1 MTDMNLT
8 NHDNKESLFTI
19 KDRIRARRLFTE
31 KEVIAS
37 ALTIISLLE
46 ELHKVNGKLGYINIV
61 TSNFVC
67 PSKIGASNIA
77 MIDSSIEENLS
88 KRNPPQCT
96 NERICQAPE
105 YFHGKFTEASE
116 VYAIGALMYEMLF
129 GIEPWAIN
137 MDMLDESMRTLV
149 LLKMKRKPLLTPS
162 LNGVNPSKGIMDII
176 GKATEFQS
184 ENRYQSLDELRTV
197 LTRLSSF
204 SANGNELR
212 RNIRRGNGFDDIA
225 GMDDLKEKI
234 RYGIIDIL
242 NDSERAK
249 ELGITIPNGILLY
262 GPPGCG
268 KTFFAEKC
276 AEEMQCHFMYVKCSD
291 VASPYI
297 HGGQEKIARLFEEAR
312 EKSPTLLFLDEVDS
326 LLRSRCKQQN
336 ASESG
341 EINEFLCQINNC
353 GETGVFVIAATNMPE
368 EIDEAA
374 LRAGRLERK
383 YYIGVPDL
391 QTIEKLLEIQ
401 LRHRKTGNVKVKE
414 IAKCLQGRVAADV
427 KMVVD
432 VAARLA
438 FRNHCI
444 ISTQILLEATRTT
457 PPSVSKAVLDEHLRI
472 KEGFEKKQIEGKRR
486 RIGFQ

>member
-1 MTDMNLT
+1 MNIT
-8 NHDNKESLFTI
+8 NHDNKESLCTI
-19 KDRIRARRLFTE
+19 KDRIRARKLFSE
-31 KEVIAS
+31 KETRLSTLA
-37 ALTIISLLE
+37 IISLLD
-46 ELHKVNGKLGYINIV
+46 ELHKVNRKLGYINIV
-61 TSNFVC
+61 ASNFVC
-67 PSKIGASNIA
+67 TSKIESNNIV
-77 MIDSSIEENLS
+77 MIDNSIDENLS
-88 KRNPPQCT
+88 EHYPPQCT
-96 NERICQAPE
+96 NENVCQAPE
-105 YFHGKFTEASE
+105 YFHGKFTELSE

-137 MDMLDESMRTLV
+137 VDMLDKTMRTLV
-149 LLKMKRKPLLTPS
+149 LLKMKRKPLLIPS
-162 LNGVNPSKGIMDII
+162 LNGLNPSNELMTII
-176 GKATEFQS
+176 GKATEYQP
-184 ENRYQSLDELRTV
+184 EKRYQSLEDLRTAIS
-197 LTRLSSF
+197 RQLSS
-204 SANGNELR
+204 SVKDKEQH
-212 RNIRRGNGFDDIA
+212 RNIRRGNGFADIA

-234 RYGIIDIL
+234 RYDIIDVL
-242 NDSERAK
+242 NDAERAK

-312 EKSPTLLFLDEVDS
+312 EKSPTLLFLDEVDA
-326 LLRSRCKQQN
+326 LLRTRTKQQN

-353 GETGVFVIAATNMPE
+353 GESGVFVIAATNMPE

-383 YYIGVPDL
+383 YYIGVPDV

-401 LRHRKTGNVKVKE
+401 LRKRKTDSINIKE
-414 IAKCLQGRVAADV
+414 VAKQLQGRVVADV
-427 KMVVD
+427 KLLVD

-438 FRNHCI
+438 FRNHCN
-444 ISTQILLEATRTT
+444 ISTQLLIEAVRTT
-457 PPSVSKAVLDEHLRI
+457 PPSVSKAVIEEHLRI
-472 KEGFEKKQIEGKRR
+472 KEKFEQKQIEGKRR

>member
-1 MTDMNLT
+1 MNIS
-8 NHDNKESLFTI
+8 NYDNKESICTI
-19 KDRIRARRLFTE
+19 KDRIRARKLFSE
-31 KEVIAS
+31 KETLLS
-37 ALTIISLLE
+37 ALAIISLLDG
-46 ELHKVNGKLGYINIV
+46 LHKENGKLGYINIV
-61 TSNFVC
+61 ASNFVC
-67 PSKIGASNIA
+67 TSKIESNNIV
-77 MIDSSIEENLS
+77 MIDNSIDENLS
-88 KRNPPQCT
+88 EHYPPQCT
-96 NERICQAPE
+96 NENVCQAPE
-105 YFHGKFTEASE
+105 YFHGKFTELSE

-137 MDMLDESMRTLV
+137 VDMLYTTMRTLV
-149 LLKMKRKPLLTPS
+149 LLKMKRKPLLIPS
-162 LNGVNPSKGIMDII
+162 LNGLNPSNELMTII
-176 GKATEFQS
+176 GKATEYQP
-184 ENRYQSLDELRTV
+184 EKRYQSLEDLRTAIS
-197 LTRLSSF
+197 RQLSS
-204 SANGNELR
+204 SVKDKEQH
-212 RNIRRGNGFDDIA
+212 RNIRRGNGFADIA

-234 RYGIIDIL
+234 RYDIIDVL
-242 NDSERAK
+242 NDAERAK

-312 EKSPTLLFLDEVDS
+312 EKSPTLLFLDEVDA
-326 LLRSRCKQQN
+326 LLRTRTKQQN

-353 GETGVFVIAATNMPE
+353 GESGVFVIAATNMPE

-374 LRAGRLERK
+374 LRAGRLEQK
-383 YYIGVPDL
+383 YYIGVPDV

-401 LRHRKTGNVKVKE
+401 LRKRKTDSINIKE
-414 IAKCLQGRVAADV
+414 VAKHLQGRVAADV
-427 KMVVD
+427 KLLVD

-438 FRNHCI
+438 FRNHCN
-444 ISTQILLEATRTT
+444 ISTQLLIEAVRTT
-457 PPSVSKAVLDEHLRI
+457 PPSVSKAVIEEHLRI
-472 KEGFEKKQIEGKRR
+472 KEKFEQKQIEGKRR

>member
-1 MTDMNLT
+1 MNIT
-8 NHDNKESLFTI
+8 NHDNKESLCTI
-19 KDRIRARRLFTE
+19 KDRIRARKLFSE
-31 KEVIAS
+31 KETILSTLA
-37 ALTIISLLE
+37 IISLLD
-46 ELHKVNGKLGYINIV
+46 ELHKVNRKLGYINIV
-61 TSNFVC
+61 ASNFVC
-67 PSKIGASNIA
+67 TSKIESNNIV
-77 MIDSSIEENLS
+77 MIDNSIDENLS
-88 KRNPPQCT
+88 EHYPPQCT
-96 NERICQAPE
+96 NENVCQAPE
-105 YFHGKFTEASE
+105 YFHGKFTELSE

-137 MDMLDESMRTLV
+137 VDMLDTTMRTLV
-149 LLKMKRKPLLTPS
+149 LLKMKRKPLLIPS
-162 LNGVNPSKGIMDII
+162 LNGLNPSNELMTII
-176 GKATEFQS
+176 GKATEYQP
-184 ENRYQSLDELRTV
+184 EKRYQSLEDLRTAIS
-197 LTRLSSF
+197 RQLSS
-204 SANGNELR
+204 SVKDKEQH
-212 RNIRRGNGFDDIA
+212 RNIRRGNGFADIA

-234 RYGIIDIL
+234 RYDIIDVL
-242 NDSERAK
+242 NDAERAK

-312 EKSPTLLFLDEVDS
+312 EKSPTLLFLDEVDA
-326 LLRSRCKQQN
+326 LLRTRTKQQN

-353 GETGVFVIAATNMPE
+353 GESGVFVIAATNMPE

-383 YYIGVPDL
+383 YYIGVPDV

-401 LRHRKTGNVKVKE
+401 LRKRKTDSINIKE
-414 IAKCLQGRVAADV
+414 VAKHLQGRVAADV
-427 KMVVD
+427 KLLVD

-438 FRNHCI
+438 FRNHCNS
-444 ISTQILLEATRTT
+444 STQLLIEAVRTT
-457 PPSVSKAVLDEHLRI
+457 PPSVSKAVIEEHLRI
-472 KEGFEKKQIEGKRR
+472 KEKFEQKQIEGKRR

>member
-1 MTDMNLT
+1 MNIS
-8 NHDNKESLFTI
+8 NYDNKESICTI
-19 KDRIRARRLFTE
+19 KDRIRARKLFSE
-31 KEVIAS
+31 KETLLS
-37 ALTIISLLE
+37 ALAIISLLDG
-46 ELHKVNGKLGYINIV
+46 LHKENGKLGYINIV
-61 TSNFVC
+61 ASNFVC
-67 PSKIGASNIA
+67 TSKIESNNIV
-77 MIDSSIEENLS
+77 MIDNSIDENLS
-88 KRNPPQCT
+88 EHYPPQCT
-96 NERICQAPE
+96 NENVCQAPE
-105 YFHGKFTEASE
+105 YFHGKFTELSE

-137 MDMLDESMRTLV
+137 VDMLDTTMRTLV
-149 LLKMKRKPLLTPS
+149 LLKMKRKPLLIPS
-162 LNGVNPSKGIMDII
+162 LNGLNPSNELMTII
-176 GKATEFQS
+176 GKATEYQP
-184 ENRYQSLDELRTV
+184 EKRYQSLEDLRTAIS
-197 LTRLSSF
+197 RQLSS
-204 SANGNELR
+204 SVKDKEQH
-212 RNIRRGNGFDDIA
+212 RNIRRGNGFADIA

-234 RYGIIDIL
+234 RYDIIDVL
-242 NDSERAK
+242 NDAERAK

-312 EKSPTLLFLDEVDS
+312 EKSPTLLFLDEVDA
-326 LLRSRCKQQN
+326 LLRTRTKQQN

-353 GETGVFVIAATNMPE
+353 GESGVFVIAATNMPE

-383 YYIGVPDL
+383 YYIGVPDV

-401 LRHRKTGNVKVKE
+401 LRKRKTDSINIKE
-414 IAKCLQGRVAADV
+414 VAKHLQGRVAADV
-427 KMVVD
+427 KLLVD

-438 FRNHCI
+438 FHNHCN
-444 ISTQILLEATRTT
+444 ISTQLLIEAVRTT
-457 PPSVSKAVLDEHLRI
+457 PPSVSKAVIEEHLRI
-472 KEGFEKKQIEGKRR
+472 KEKFEQKQIEGKRR

>member
-1 MTDMNLT
+1 MNIT
-8 NHDNKESLFTI
+8 NHDNKESLCTI
-19 KDRIRARRLFTE
+19 KDRIRARKLFSE
-31 KEVIAS
+31 KETILSTLA
-37 ALTIISLLE
+37 IISLLD
-46 ELHKVNGKLGYINIV
+46 ELHKVNRKLGYINIV
-61 TSNFVC
+61 ASNFVC
-67 PSKIGASNIA
+67 TSKIESNNIV
-77 MIDSSIEENLS
+77 MIDNSIDENLS
-88 KRNPPQCT
+88 EHYPPQCT
-96 NERICQAPE
+96 NENVCQAPE
-105 YFHGKFTEASE
+105 YFHGKFTELSE

-137 MDMLDESMRTLV
+137 VDMLDTTMRTLV
-149 LLKMKRKPLLTPS
+149 LLKMKRKPLLIPS
-162 LNGVNPSKGIMDII
+162 LNGLNPSNELMTII
-176 GKATEFQS
+176 GKATEYQP
-184 ENRYQSLDELRTV
+184 EKRYQSLEDLRTAISRQ
-197 LTRLSSF
+197 LYSSVKDK
-204 SANGNELR
+204 EQY
-212 RNIRRGNGFDDIA
+212 RNICRGNGFADIA

-234 RYGIIDIL
+234 RYDIIDVL

-312 EKSPTLLFLDEVDS
+312 EKSPTLLFLDEVDA
-326 LLRSRCKQQN
+326 LLRTRTKQQN

-353 GETGVFVIAATNMPE
+353 GESGVFVIAATNMPE

-383 YYIGVPDL
+383 YYIGVPDV

-401 LRHRKTGNVKVKE
+401 LRKRKTDSINIKE
-414 IAKCLQGRVAADV
+414 VAKHLQGRVAADV
-427 KMVVD
+427 KLLVD

-438 FRNHCI
+438 FRNHCN
-444 ISTQILLEATRTT
+444 ISTQLLIEAVRTT
-457 PPSVSKAVLDEHLRI
+457 PPSVSKAVIEEHLRI
-472 KEGFEKKQIEGKRR
+472 KEKFEQKQIEGKRR

>member
-1 MTDMNLT
+1 MNIT
-8 NHDNKESLFTI
+8 NHDNKESLCTI
-19 KDRIRARRLFTE
+19 KDRIRARKLFSE
-31 KEVIAS
+31 KETILSTLA
-37 ALTIISLLE
+37 IISLLD
-46 ELHKVNGKLGYINIV
+46 ELHKVNRKLGYINIV
-61 TSNFVC
+61 ASNFVC
-67 PSKIGASNIA
+67 TSKIESNNIV
-77 MIDSSIEENLS
+77 MIDNSIDENLS
-88 KRNPPQCT
+88 ERYPPQCT
-96 NERICQAPE
+96 NENVCQAPE
-105 YFHGKFTEASE
+105 YFHGKFTELSE

-137 MDMLDESMRTLV
+137 VDMLDKTMRTLV
-149 LLKMKRKPLLTPS
+149 LLKMKRKPLLIPS
-162 LNGVNPSKGIMDII
+162 LNGLNPSNELMTII
-176 GKATEFQS
+176 GKATEYQP
-184 ENRYQSLDELRTV
+184 EKRYQSLEDLRTAIS
-197 LTRLSSF
+197 RQLSS
-204 SANGNELR
+204 SVKDKEQH
-212 RNIRRGNGFDDIA
+212 RNIRRGNGFADIA

-234 RYGIIDIL
+234 RYDIIDVL
-242 NDSERAK
+242 NDAERAK

-312 EKSPTLLFLDEVDS
+312 EKSPTLLFLDEVDA
-326 LLRSRCKQQN
+326 LLRTRTKQQN

-353 GETGVFVIAATNMPE
+353 GESGVFVIAATNMPE

-383 YYIGVPDL
+383 YYIGVPDV

-401 LRHRKTGNVKVKE
+401 LRKRKTDSINIKE
-414 IAKCLQGRVAADV
+414 VAKHLQGRVAADV
-427 KMVVD
+427 KLLVD

-438 FRNHCI
+438 FRNHCN
-444 ISTQILLEATRTT
+444 ISTQLLIEAVRTT
-457 PPSVSKAVLDEHLRI
+457 PPSVSKAVIEEHLRI
-472 KEGFEKKQIEGKRR
+472 KEKFEQKQIEGKRR

>member
-1 MTDMNLT
+1 MNIT
-8 NHDNKESLFTI
+8 NHDNKESLCTI
-19 KDRIRARRLFTE
+19 KDRIRARKLFSE
-31 KEVIAS
+31 KETILSTLA
-37 ALTIISLLE
+37 IISLLDE
-46 ELHKVNGKLGYINIV
+46 FHKVNRKLGYINIV
-61 TSNFVC
+61 ASNFVC
-67 PSKIGASNIA
+67 TSKIESNNIV
-77 MIDSSIEENLS
+77 MIDNSIDENLS
-88 KRNPPQCT
+88 EHYPPQCT
-96 NERICQAPE
+96 NENVCQAPE
-105 YFHGKFTEASE
+105 YFHGKFTELSE
-116 VYAIGALMYEMLF
+116 VYAVGALMYEMLF

-137 MDMLDESMRTLV
+137 VDMLDTTMRTLV
-149 LLKMKRKPLLTPS
+149 LLKMKRKPLLIPS
-162 LNGVNPSKGIMDII
+162 LNGLNPSNELMTII
-176 GKATEFQS
+176 GKATEYQP
-184 ENRYQSLDELRTV
+184 EKRYQSLEDLRTAIS
-197 LTRLSSF
+197 RQLSS
-204 SANGNELR
+204 SVKDKEQH
-212 RNIRRGNGFDDIA
+212 RNIRRGNGFADIA

-234 RYGIIDIL
+234 RYDIIDVL

-249 ELGITIPNGILLY
+249 GLGITIPNGILLY

-312 EKSPTLLFLDEVDS
+312 EKSPTLLFLDEVDA
-326 LLRSRCKQQN
+326 LLRTRTKQQN

-383 YYIGVPDL
+383 YYIGVPDV

-401 LRHRKTGNVKVKE
+401 LRKRKTDSINIKE
-414 IAKCLQGRVAADV
+414 VAKHLQGRVAADV
-427 KMVVD
+427 KLLVD

-438 FRNHCI
+438 FRNHCN
-444 ISTQILLEATRTT
+444 ISTQLLIEAVRTT
-457 PPSVSKAVLDEHLRI
+457 PPSVSKAVIEEHLRI
-472 KEGFEKKQIEGKRR
+472 KEKFEQKQIEGKRR

>member
-1 MTDMNLT
+1 MNIT
-8 NHDNKESLFTI
+8 NHDNKESLCTI
-19 KDRIRARRLFTE
+19 KDRIRARKLFSE
-31 KEVIAS
+31 KETILSTLA
-37 ALTIISLLE
+37 IISLLD
-46 ELHKVNGKLGYINIV
+46 ELHKVNRKLGYINIV
-61 TSNFVC
+61 ASNFVC
-67 PSKIGASNIA
+67 TSKIESNNIV
-77 MIDSSIEENLS
+77 MIDNSIDENLS
-88 KRNPPQCT
+88 EHYPPQCT
-96 NERICQAPE
+96 NENVCQAPE
-105 YFHGKFTEASE
+105 YFHGKFTELSE

-137 MDMLDESMRTLV
+137 VDMLDKTMRTLV
-149 LLKMKRKPLLTPS
+149 LLKMKRKPLLIPS
-162 LNGVNPSKGIMDII
+162 LNGLNPSNELMTII
-176 GKATEFQS
+176 GKATEYQP
-184 ENRYQSLDELRTV
+184 EKRYQSLEDLRTAIS
-197 LTRLSSF
+197 RQLSS
-204 SANGNELR
+204 SVKDKEQH
-212 RNIRRGNGFDDIA
+212 RNIRRDNGFADIA

-234 RYGIIDIL
+234 RYDIIDVL
-242 NDSERAK
+242 NDAERAK

-312 EKSPTLLFLDEVDS
+312 EKSPTLLFLDEVDA
-326 LLRSRCKQQN
+326 LLRTRTKQQN

-353 GETGVFVIAATNMPE
+353 GESGVFVIAATNMPE

-383 YYIGVPDL
+383 YYIGVPDV

-401 LRHRKTGNVKVKE
+401 LRKRKTDSINIKE
-414 IAKCLQGRVAADV
+414 VAKHLQGRVAADV
-427 KMVVD
+427 KLLVD

-438 FRNHCI
+438 FRNHCN
-444 ISTQILLEATRTT
+444 ISTQLLIEAVRTT
-457 PPSVSKAVLDEHLRI
+457 PPSVSKAVIEEHLRI
-472 KEGFEKKQIEGKRR
+472 KEKFEQKQIEGKRR

>member
-1 MTDMNLT
+1 MNIS
-8 NHDNKESLFTI
+8 NYENKESLCTI
-19 KDRIRARRLFTE
+19 KDRLRARKLFSE
-31 KEVIAS
+31 KETLLSTLA
-37 ALTIISLLE
+37 IISLLD
-46 ELHKVNGKLGYINIV
+46 ELHKENGKLGYINIV
-61 TSNFVC
+61 ASNFVC
-67 PSKIGASNIA
+67 TSKIESNNIV
-77 MIDSSIEENLS
+77 MIDNSIDENLS
-88 KRNPPQCT
+88 EHYPPQCT
-96 NERICQAPE
+96 NENVCQAPE
-105 YFHGKFTEASE
+105 YFHGKFTELSE

-137 MDMLDESMRTLV
+137 VDMLDKTMRTLV
-149 LLKMKRKPLLTPS
+149 LLKMKRKPLLIPS
-162 LNGVNPSKGIMDII
+162 LNGLNPSNELMTII
-176 GKATEFQS
+176 GKATEYQP
-184 ENRYQSLDELRTV
+184 EKRYQSLEDLRTAIS
-197 LTRLSSF
+197 RQLSS
-204 SANGNELR
+204 SVKDKEQH
-212 RNIRRGNGFDDIA
+212 RNIRRGNGFADIA

-234 RYGIIDIL
+234 RYDIIDVL
-242 NDSERAK
+242 NDAERAK

-312 EKSPTLLFLDEVDS
+312 EKSPTLLFLDEVDA
-326 LLRSRCKQQN
+326 LLRTRTKQQN

-353 GETGVFVIAATNMPE
+353 GESGVFVIAATNMPE

-383 YYIGVPDL
+383 YYIGVPDV

-401 LRHRKTGNVKVKE
+401 LRKRKTDSINIKE
-414 IAKCLQGRVAADV
+414 VAKHLQGRVAADV
-427 KMVVD
+427 KLLVD

-438 FRNHCI
+438 FRNHCN
-444 ISTQILLEATRTT
+444 ISTQLLIEAVRTT
-457 PPSVSKAVLDEHLRI
+457 PSSVSKAVIEEHLRI
-472 KEGFEKKQIEGKRR
+472 KEKFEQKQIEGKRR

>member
-1 MTDMNLT
+1 MNIS
-8 NHDNKESLFTI
+8 NYDNKESICTI
-19 KDRIRARRLFTE
+19 KDRIRARKLFSE
-31 KEVIAS
+31 KETLLS
-37 ALTIISLLE
+37 ALAIISLLDG
-46 ELHKVNGKLGYINIV
+46 LHKENGKLGYINIV
-61 TSNFVC
+61 ASNFVC
-67 PSKIGASNIA
+67 TSKIESNNIV
-77 MIDSSIEENLS
+77 MIDNSIDENLS
-88 KRNPPQCT
+88 EHYPPQCT
-96 NERICQAPE
+96 NENVCQAPE
-105 YFHGKFTEASE
+105 YFHGKFTELSE

-137 MDMLDESMRTLV
+137 VDMLDTTMRTLV
-149 LLKMKRKPLLTPS
+149 LLKMKRKPLLIPS
-162 LNGVNPSKGIMDII
+162 LNGLNPSNELMTII
-176 GKATEFQS
+176 GKATEYQP
-184 ENRYQSLDELRTV
+184 EKRYQSLEDLRTAIS
-197 LTRLSSF
+197 RQLSS
-204 SANGNELR
+204 SVKDKEQH
-212 RNIRRGNGFDDIA
+212 RNIRRGNGFADIA

-234 RYGIIDIL
+234 RYDIIDVL
-242 NDSERAK
+242 NDAERAK

-312 EKSPTLLFLDEVDS
+312 EKSPTLLFLDEVDA
-326 LLRSRCKQQN
+326 LLRTRTKQQN

-353 GETGVFVIAATNMPE
+353 GESGVFVIAATNMPE

-383 YYIGVPDL
+383 YYIGVPDV

-401 LRHRKTGNVKVKE
+401 LRKRKTDSINIKE
-414 IAKCLQGRVAADV
+414 VAKHLQGRVAADV
-427 KMVVD
+427 KLLVD
-432 VAARLA
+432 VTARLA
-438 FRNHCI
+438 FRNHCN
-444 ISTQILLEATRTT
+444 ISTQLLIEAVRTT
-457 PPSVSKAVLDEHLRI
+457 PPSVSKAVIEEHLRI
-472 KEGFEKKQIEGKRR
+472 KEKFEQKQIEGKRR

>member
-1 MTDMNLT
+1 MNIT
-8 NHDNKESLFTI
+8 NHDNKESLCTI
-19 KDRIRARRLFTE
+19 KDRIRARKLFSE
-31 KEVIAS
+31 KETILSTLA
-37 ALTIISLLE
+37 IISLLD
-46 ELHKVNGKLGYINIV
+46 ELHKVNRKLGYINIV
-61 TSNFVC
+61 ASNFVC
-67 PSKIGASNIA
+67 TSKIESNNIV
-77 MIDSSIEENLS
+77 MIDNSIDKNLS
-88 KRNPPQCT
+88 EHYPPQCT
-96 NERICQAPE
+96 NENVCQAPE
-105 YFHGKFTEASE
+105 YFHGKFTELSE
-116 VYAIGALMYEMLF
+116 VYAVGALMYEMLF

-137 MDMLDESMRTLV
+137 VDMLDTTMRTLV
-149 LLKMKRKPLLTPS
+149 LLKMKRKPLLIPS
-162 LNGVNPSKGIMDII
+162 LNGLNPSNELMTII
-176 GKATEFQS
+176 GKATEYQP
-184 ENRYQSLDELRTV
+184 EKRYQSLDELRTA
-197 LTRLSSF
+197 LSKLLPS
-204 SANGNELR
+204 SADGNKIK
-212 RNIRRGNGFDDIA
+212 RNIRNGNGFADIA

-234 RYGIIDIL
+234 RYDIIDVL

-312 EKSPTLLFLDEVDS
+312 EKSPTLLFLDEVDA
-326 LLRSRCKQQN
+326 LLKKRTKQQN

-353 GETGVFVIAATNMPE
+353 GDADVFVIAATNMPE

-383 YYIGVPDL
+383 YYIGVLDM

-401 LRHRKTGNVKVKE
+401 LRKRKTDSIDIKE
-414 IAKCLQGRVAADV
+414 VAKLLQGRVAADV
-427 KMVVD
+427 KLIVD

-438 FRNHCI
+438 FHNHCN
-444 ISTQILLEATRTT
+444 ISTQLLIEAIRTT
-457 PPSVSKAVLDEHLRI
+457 PPSVSKAVIEEHLRI
-472 KEGFEKKQIEGKRR
+472 REKFEQKQIEEKRR
-486 RIGFQ
+486 RIGF

>member
-1 MTDMNLT
+1 MNIT
-8 NHDNKESLFTI
+8 NHDNKESLCTI
-19 KDRIRARRLFTE
+19 KDRIRARKLFSE
-31 KEVIAS
+31 KETILSTLA
-37 ALTIISLLE
+37 IISLLD
-46 ELHKVNGKLGYINIV
+46 ELHKVNRKLGYINIV
-61 TSNFVC
+61 ASNFVC
-67 PSKIGASNIA
+67 TSKIESNNIV
-77 MIDSSIEENLS
+77 MIDNSIDENLS
-88 KRNPPQCT
+88 EHYPPQCT
-96 NERICQAPE
+96 NENVCQAPE
-105 YFHGKFTEASE
+105 YFHGKFTELSE

-137 MDMLDESMRTLV
+137 VDMLDTTMRTLV
-149 LLKMKRKPLLTPS
+149 LLKMKRKPLLIPS
-162 LNGVNPSKGIMDII
+162 LNGLNPSNELMTII
-176 GKATEFQS
+176 GKATEYQP
-184 ENRYQSLDELRTV
+184 EKRYQSLEDLRTAIS
-197 LTRLSSF
+197 RQLSS
-204 SANGNELR
+204 SVKDKEQH
-212 RNIRRGNGFDDIA
+212 RNIRRGNGFADIA

-234 RYGIIDIL
+234 RYDIIDVL
-242 NDSERAK
+242 NDAERAK

-312 EKSPTLLFLDEVDS
+312 EKSPTLLFLDEVDA
-326 LLRSRCKQQN
+326 LLRTRTKQQN

-353 GETGVFVIAATNMPE
+353 GESGVFVIAATNMPE

-383 YYIGVPDL
+383 YYIGVPDV

-401 LRHRKTGNVKVKE
+401 LRKRKTDSINIKE
-414 IAKCLQGRVAADV
+414 VAKHLQGRVAADV
-427 KMVVD
+427 KLLVD

-438 FRNHCI
+438 FHNHCN
-444 ISTQILLEATRTT
+444 ISTQLLIEAVRTT
-457 PPSVSKAVLDEHLRI
+457 PPSVSKAVIEEHLRI
-472 KEGFEKKQIEGKRR
+472 KEKFEQKQIEGKRR

>member
-1 MTDMNLT
+1 MNIT
-8 NHDNKESLFTI
+8 NHDNKESLCTI
-19 KDRIRARRLFTE
+19 KDRIRARKLFSE
-31 KEVIAS
+31 KETILSTLA
-37 ALTIISLLE
+37 IISLLD
-46 ELHKVNGKLGYINIV
+46 ELHKENGKLGYINIV
-61 TSNFVC
+61 ASNFVC
-67 PSKIGASNIA
+67 TSKIESNNIV
-77 MIDSSIEENLS
+77 MIDNSIDENLS
-88 KRNPPQCT
+88 EHYPPQCT
-96 NERICQAPE
+96 NENVCQAPE
-105 YFHGKFTEASE
+105 YFHGKFTELSE

-137 MDMLDESMRTLV
+137 VDMLDTTMRTFV
-149 LLKMKRKPLLTPS
+149 LLKMKRKPLLIPS
-162 LNGVNPSKGIMDII
+162 LNGLNPSNELMTII
-176 GKATEFQS
+176 GKATEYQP
-184 ENRYQSLDELRTV
+184 EKRYQSLEDLRTAIS
-197 LTRLSSF
+197 RQLSS
-204 SANGNELR
+204 SVKDKEQH
-212 RNIRRGNGFDDIA
+212 RNIRRGNGFADIA

-234 RYGIIDIL
+234 RYDIIDVL
-242 NDSERAK
+242 NDAERAK

-312 EKSPTLLFLDEVDS
+312 EKSPTLLFLDEVDA
-326 LLRSRCKQQN
+326 LLRTRTKQQN

-353 GETGVFVIAATNMPE
+353 GESGVFVIAATNMPE

-383 YYIGVPDL
+383 YYIGVPDV

-401 LRHRKTGNVKVKE
+401 LRKRKTDSINIKE
-414 IAKCLQGRVAADV
+414 VAKHLQGRVAADV
-427 KMVVD
+427 KLLVD

-438 FRNHCI
+438 FHNHCN
-444 ISTQILLEATRTT
+444 ISTQLLIEAVRTT
-457 PPSVSKAVLDEHLRI
+457 PPSVSKAVIEEHLRI
-472 KEGFEKKQIEGKRR
+472 KDKFEQKQIEEKRR

>member
-1 MTDMNLT
+1 MNIT
-8 NHDNKESLFTI
+8 NHDNKESLCTI
-19 KDRIRARRLFTE
+19 KDRIRARKLFSE
-31 KEVIAS
+31 KETILSTLA
-37 ALTIISLLE
+37 IISLLD
-46 ELHKVNGKLGYINIV
+46 ELHKVNRKLGYINIV
-61 TSNFVC
+61 ASNFVC
-67 PSKIGASNIA
+67 TSKIESNNIV
-77 MIDSSIEENLS
+77 MIDNSIDENLS
-88 KRNPPQCT
+88 EHYPPQCT
-96 NERICQAPE
+96 NENVCQAPE
-105 YFHGKFTEASE
+105 YFHGKFTELSE

-137 MDMLDESMRTLV
+137 VDMLDKTMRTLV
-149 LLKMKRKPLLTPS
+149 LLKMKRKPLLIPS
-162 LNGVNPSKGIMDII
+162 LNGLNPSNELMTII
-176 GKATEFQS
+176 GKATEYQP
-184 ENRYQSLDELRTV
+184 EKRYQSLEDLRTAIS
-197 LTRLSSF
+197 RQLSS
-204 SANGNELR
+204 SVKDKEQH
-212 RNIRRGNGFDDIA
+212 RNIRRGNGFADIA

-234 RYGIIDIL
+234 RYDIIDVL
-242 NDSERAK
+242 NDAERAK

-312 EKSPTLLFLDEVDS
+312 EKSPTQLFLDEVDA
-326 LLRSRCKQQN
+326 LLRTRTKQQN

-353 GETGVFVIAATNMPE
+353 GESGVFVIAATNMPE

-383 YYIGVPDL
+383 YYIGVPDV
-391 QTIEKLLEIQ
+391 QIIEKLLEIQ
-401 LRHRKTGNVKVKE
+401 LRKRKTDSINIKE
-414 IAKCLQGRVAADV
+414 VAKHLQGRVAADV
-427 KMVVD
+427 KLLVD

-438 FRNHCI
+438 FRNHCN
-444 ISTQILLEATRTT
+444 ISTQLLIEAVRTT
-457 PPSVSKAVLDEHLRI
+457 PPSVSKAVIEEHLRI
-472 KEGFEKKQIEGKRR
+472 KEKFEQKQIEGKRR

>member
-1 MTDMNLT
+1 MNIS
-8 NHDNKESLFTI
+8 NYDNKESICTI
-19 KDRIRARRLFTE
+19 KDRIRARKLFSE
-31 KEVIAS
+31 KETLLS
-37 ALTIISLLE
+37 ALAIISLLD
-46 ELHKVNGKLGYINIV
+46 ELHKVNRKSGYINIAA
-61 TSNFVC
+61 SNFAC
-67 PSKIGASNIA
+67 PSKVGHTNIV
-77 MIDSSIEENLS
+77 MVDYSIDDKLS
-88 KRNPPQCT
+88 EHYPPQCT
-96 NERICQAPE
+96 NENVCQAPE
-105 YFHGKFTEASE
+105 YFHGKFTELSE

-137 MDMLDESMRTLV
+137 VDMLDKTMRTLV
-149 LLKMKRKPLLTPS
+149 LLKMKRKPLLIPS
-162 LNGVNPSKGIMDII
+162 LNGLNPSNELMTII
-176 GKATEFQS
+176 GKATEYQP
-184 ENRYQSLDELRTV
+184 EKRYQSLEDLRTAIS
-197 LTRLSSF
+197 RQLSS
-204 SANGNELR
+204 SVKDKEQH
-212 RNIRRGNGFDDIA
+212 RNIRRGNGFADIA

-234 RYGIIDIL
+234 RYDIIDVL
-242 NDSERAK
+242 NDAERAK

-312 EKSPTLLFLDEVDS
+312 EKSPTLLFLDEVDA
-326 LLRSRCKQQN
+326 LLRTRTKQQN

-383 YYIGVPDL
+383 YYIGVPDV

-401 LRHRKTGNVKVKE
+401 LRKRKTDSINIKE
-414 IAKCLQGRVAADV
+414 VAKHLQGRVAADV
-427 KMVVD
+427 KLLVD
-432 VAARLA
+432 VVARLA
-438 FRNHCI
+438 FRNHCN
-444 ISTQILLEATRTT
+444 ISTQLLIEAVRTT
-457 PPSVSKAVLDEHLRI
+457 PPSVSKAVIEEHLRI
-472 KEGFEKKQIEGKRR
+472 KEKFEQKQIEGKRR

>member
-1 MTDMNLT
+1 MNIS
-8 NHDNKESLFTI
+8 NYENKESLCTI
-19 KDRIRARRLFTE
+19 KDRIRARKLFSE
-31 KEVIAS
+31 KETILSTLA
-37 ALTIISLLE
+37 IISLLD
-46 ELHKVNGKLGYINIV
+46 ELHKVNRKLGYINIAA
-61 TSNFVC
+61 SNFAY
-67 PSKIGASNIA
+67 PSKVEHTNIV
-77 MIDSSIEENLS
+77 MVDNSIDDKMSEHY
-88 KRNPPQCT
+88 PPQCT
-96 NERICQAPE
+96 HENVCQAPE
-105 YFHGKFTEASE
+105 YFHGKFTELSE

-137 MDMLDESMRTLV
+137 VDMLDTTMRTLV
-149 LLKMKRKPLLTPS
+149 LLKMKRKPLLIPS
-162 LNGVNPSKGIMDII
+162 LNGLNPSNELMTII
-176 GKATEFQS
+176 GKATEYQP
-184 ENRYQSLDELRTV
+184 EKRYQSLEELRTAISRQ
-197 LTRLSSF
+197 LYSSVKDK
-204 SANGNELR
+204 GQH
-212 RNIRRGNGFDDIA
+212 RNIRRGNGFADIA

-234 RYGIIDIL
+234 RYDIIDVL
-242 NDSERAK
+242 NDAERAK
-249 ELGITIPNGILLY
+249 ELGITIPNGMLLY

-312 EKSPTLLFLDEVDS
+312 EKSPTLLFLDEVDA
-326 LLRSRCKQQN
+326 LLRTRTKQQN

-353 GETGVFVIAATNMPE
+353 GESGVFVIAATNMPE

-383 YYIGVPDL
+383 YYIGVPDV

-401 LRHRKTGNVKVKE
+401 LRKRKMDSINIKD
-414 IAKCLQGRVAADV
+414 IATRLYGRVAADV
-427 KMVVD
+427 KLIVD

-438 FRNHCI
+438 FRNHCN
-444 ISTQILLEATRTT
+444 ISTQLLIEAVRTT
-457 PPSVSKAVLDEHLRI
+457 PPSVSKAVLEEHLCI
-472 KEGFEKKQIEGKRR
+472 KAKFEQKQIEGKRR

>member
-1 MTDMNLT
+1 MNIS
-8 NHDNKESLFTI
+8 NYENKESLCTI
-19 KDRIRARRLFTE
+19 KDRLRARKLFSE
-31 KEVIAS
+31 KETLLSTLA
-37 ALTIISLLE
+37 IISLLD
-46 ELHKVNGKLGYINIV
+46 ELHKENGKLGYINIV
-61 TSNFVC
+61 ASNFVC
-67 PSKIGASNIA
+67 TSKIESNNIV
-77 MIDSSIEENLS
+77 MIDNSIDENLS
-88 KRNPPQCT
+88 EHYPPQCT
-96 NERICQAPE
+96 NEKVCQAPE
-105 YFHGKFTEASE
+105 YFHGKFTELSE

-137 MDMLDESMRTLV
+137 VDMLDKTMRTLV
-149 LLKMKRKPLLTPS
+149 LLKMKRKPLLIPS
-162 LNGVNPSKGIMDII
+162 LNGLNPSNELMTII
-176 GKATEFQS
+176 GKATEYQP
-184 ENRYQSLDELRTV
+184 EKRYQSLEDLRTAIS
-197 LTRLSSF
+197 RQLSS
-204 SANGNELR
+204 SVKDKEQH
-212 RNIRRGNGFDDIA
+212 RNIRRGNGFADIA

-234 RYGIIDIL
+234 RYDIIDVL
-242 NDSERAK
+242 NDAERAK

-312 EKSPTLLFLDEVDS
+312 EKSPTLLFLDEVDA
-326 LLRSRCKQQN
+326 LLRTRTKQQN

-353 GETGVFVIAATNMPE
+353 GESGVFVIAATNMPE

-383 YYIGVPDL
+383 YYIGVPDV

-401 LRHRKTGNVKVKE
+401 LRKRKTDSINIKE
-414 IAKCLQGRVAADV
+414 VAKHLQGRVAADV
-427 KMVVD
+427 KLLVD

-438 FRNHCI
+438 FRNHCN
-444 ISTQILLEATRTT
+444 ISTQLLIEAVRTT
-457 PPSVSKAVLDEHLRI
+457 PPSVSKAVIEEHLRI
-472 KEGFEKKQIEGKRR
+472 KEKFEQKQIEGKRR

>member
-1 MTDMNLT
+1 MNIS
-8 NHDNKESLFTI
+8 NNENKESLCTI
-19 KDRIRARRLFTE
+19 KDRIRARKLFSE
-31 KEVIAS
+31 KETILSTLA
-37 ALTIISLLE
+37 IISLLD
-46 ELHKVNGKLGYINIV
+46 ELHKENGKLGYINIV
-61 TSNFVC
+61 ASNFVC
-67 PSKIGASNIA
+67 TSKIESNNIV
-77 MIDSSIEENLS
+77 MIDNSIDENLS
-88 KRNPPQCT
+88 EHYPPQCT
-96 NERICQAPE
+96 NENVCQAPE
-105 YFHGKFTEASE
+105 YFHGKFTELSE

-137 MDMLDESMRTLV
+137 VDMLDTTMRTLV
-149 LLKMKRKPLLTPS
+149 LLKMKRKPLLIPS
-162 LNGVNPSKGIMDII
+162 LNGLNPSNELMTII
-176 GKATEFQS
+176 GKATEYQP
-184 ENRYQSLDELRTV
+184 EKRYQSLEDLRTAIS
-197 LTRLSSF
+197 RQLSS
-204 SANGNELR
+204 SVKDKEQH
-212 RNIRRGNGFDDIA
+212 RNIRRGNGFADIA

-234 RYGIIDIL
+234 RYDIIDVL
-242 NDSERAK
+242 NDAERAK

-312 EKSPTLLFLDEVDS
+312 EKSPTLLFLDEVDA
-326 LLRSRCKQQN
+326 LLRTRTKQQN

-353 GETGVFVIAATNMPE
+353 GESGVFVIAATNMPE

-383 YYIGVPDL
+383 YYIGIPDV

-401 LRHRKTGNVKVKE
+401 LRKRKTDSINIKE
-414 IAKCLQGRVAADV
+414 VAKHLQGRVAADV
-427 KMVVD
+427 KLLVD

-438 FRNHCI
+438 FRNHCN
-444 ISTQILLEATRTT
+444 ISTQLLIEAVRTT
-457 PPSVSKAVLDEHLRI
+457 PPSVSKAVIEEHLRI
-472 KEGFEKKQIEGKRR
+472 KEKFEQKQIEGKRR

>member
-1 MTDMNLT
+1 MNIS
-8 NHDNKESLFTI
+8 NYDNKESICTI
-19 KDRIRARRLFTE
+19 KDRIRARKLFSE
-31 KEVIAS
+31 KETLLS
-37 ALTIISLLE
+37 ALAIISLLDG
-46 ELHKVNGKLGYINIV
+46 LHKENGKLGYINIV
-61 TSNFVC
+61 ASNFVC
-67 PSKIGASNIA
+67 TSKIESNNIV
-77 MIDSSIEENLS
+77 MIDNSIDENLS
-88 KRNPPQCT
+88 EHYPPQCT
-96 NERICQAPE
+96 NENVCQAPE
-105 YFHGKFTEASE
+105 YFHGKFTELSE

-137 MDMLDESMRTLV
+137 VDMLDKTMRTLV
-149 LLKMKRKPLLTPS
+149 LLKMKRKPLLIPS
-162 LNGVNPSKGIMDII
+162 LNGLNPSNELMTII
-176 GKATEFQS
+176 GKATEYQP
-184 ENRYQSLDELRTV
+184 EKRYQSLEDLRTAIS
-197 LTRLSSF
+197 RQLSS
-204 SANGNELR
+204 SVKDKEQH
-212 RNIRRGNGFDDIA
+212 RNIRRGNGFVDIA

-234 RYGIIDIL
+234 RYDIIDVL
-242 NDSERAK
+242 NDAERAK

-312 EKSPTLLFLDEVDS
+312 EKSPTLLFLDEVDA
-326 LLRSRCKQQN
+326 LLRTRTKQQN

-353 GETGVFVIAATNMPE
+353 GESGVFVIAATNMPE

-383 YYIGVPDL
+383 YYIGVPDV

-401 LRHRKTGNVKVKE
+401 LRKRKTDSINIKE
-414 IAKCLQGRVAADV
+414 VAKHLQGRVAADV
-427 KMVVD
+427 KLLVD

-438 FRNHCI
+438 FRNHCN
-444 ISTQILLEATRTT
+444 ISTQLLIEAVRTT
-457 PPSVSKAVLDEHLRI
+457 PPIVSKAVIEEHLRI
-472 KEGFEKKQIEGKRR
+472 KEKFEQKQIEGKRR

>member
-1 MTDMNLT
+1 MNIT
-8 NHDNKESLFTI
+8 NHDNKESLCTI
-19 KDRIRARRLFTE
+19 KDRIRARKLFSE
-31 KEVIAS
+31 KETILSTLA
-37 ALTIISLLE
+37 IISLLD
-46 ELHKVNGKLGYINIV
+46 ELHKENGKLGYINIV
-61 TSNFVC
+61 ASNFVC
-67 PSKIGASNIA
+67 TSKIESNNIV
-77 MIDSSIEENLS
+77 MIDNSIDENLS
-88 KRNPPQCT
+88 EHNPPQCT
-96 NERICQAPE
+96 NENVCQAPE
-105 YFHGKFTEASE
+105 YFHGKFTELSE

-137 MDMLDESMRTLV
+137 VDMLDTTMRTLV
-149 LLKMKRKPLLTPS
+149 LLKMKRKPLLIPS
-162 LNGVNPSKGIMDII
+162 LNGLNPSNELMTII
-176 GKATEFQS
+176 GKATEYQP
-184 ENRYQSLDELRTV
+184 EKRYQSLEKLRTAISRQ
-197 LTRLSSF
+197 LYSSVKDK
-204 SANGNELR
+204 EQHL
-212 RNIRRGNGFDDIA
+212 NIRRGNGFADIA

-234 RYGIIDIL
+234 RYDIIDVL

-312 EKSPTLLFLDEVDS
+312 EKSPTLLFLDEVDA
-326 LLRSRCKQQN
+326 LLRTRTKQQN

-353 GETGVFVIAATNMPE
+353 GESGVFVIAATNMPE

-383 YYIGVPDL
+383 YYIGVPDV

-401 LRHRKTGNVKVKE
+401 LRKRKTDSINIKE
-414 IAKCLQGRVAADV
+414 VAKHLQGRVAADV
-427 KMVVD
+427 KLLVD

-438 FRNHCI
+438 FHNHCN
-444 ISTQILLEATRTT
+444 ISTQLLIEAVRTT
-457 PPSVSKAVLDEHLRI
+457 PPSVSKAVIEEHLRI
-472 KEGFEKKQIEGKRR
+472 KEKFEQKQIEGKRR

>member
-1 MTDMNLT
+1 MNIS
-8 NHDNKESLFTI
+8 NYENKESLCTI
-19 KDRIRARRLFTE
+19 KDRIRARKLFSE
-31 KEVIAS
+31 KETILSTLA
-37 ALTIISLLE
+37 IISLLD
-46 ELHKVNGKLGYINIV
+46 ELHKVNRKSGYINIV
-61 TSNFVC
+61 ASNFAC
-67 PSKIGASNIA
+67 PSKVGHTNIV
-77 MIDSSIEENLS
+77 MVDYSVDDKLS
-88 KRNPPQCT
+88 EHYPPQCT
-96 NERICQAPE
+96 NENVCQAPE
-105 YFHGKFTEASE
+105 YFHGKFTELSE
-116 VYAIGALMYEMLF
+116 VYAVGALMYEMLL

-137 MDMLDESMRTLV
+137 VDMLDTTMRTLV
-149 LLKMKRKPLLTPS
+149 LLKMKRKPLLIPS
-162 LNGVNPSKGIMDII
+162 LNGLNPSNEMMTII
-176 GKATEFQS
+176 GKATEYQP
-184 ENRYQSLDELRTV
+184 EKRYQSLEELRTA
-197 LTRLSSF
+197 LSRLLPSSVD
-204 SANGNELR
+204 GDKIK
-212 RNIRRGNGFDDIA
+212 RNIRNGNGFADIA

-234 RYGIIDIL
+234 RYDIIDVL

-312 EKSPTLLFLDEVDS
+312 EKSPTLLFLDEVDA
-326 LLRSRCKQQN
+326 LLKKRTKQQN

-353 GETGVFVIAATNMPE
+353 GDADVFVIAATNMPE

-383 YYIGVPDL
+383 YYIGVLDM

-401 LRHRKTGNVKVKE
+401 LRKRKTDSIDIKE
-414 IAKCLQGRVAADV
+414 VAKLLQGRVAADV
-427 KMVVD
+427 KLIVD

-438 FRNHCI
+438 FHNHCN
-444 ISTQILLEATRTT
+444 ISTQLLIEAIRTT
-457 PPSVSKAVLDEHLRI
+457 PPSVSKAVIEEHLRI
-472 KEGFEKKQIEGKRR
+472 KEKFEQKQIEGKRR
-486 RIGFQ
+486 RIGF

>member
-1 MTDMNLT
+1 MNIT
-8 NHDNKESLFTI
+8 NHDNKESLCTI
-19 KDRIRARRLFTE
+19 KDRIRARKLFSE
-31 KEVIAS
+31 KETILSTLA
-37 ALTIISLLE
+37 IISLLD
-46 ELHKVNGKLGYINIV
+46 ELHKVNRKLGYINIV
-61 TSNFVC
+61 ASNFVC
-67 PSKIGASNIA
+67 TSKIESNNIV
-77 MIDSSIEENLS
+77 MIDNSIDENLS
-88 KRNPPQCT
+88 EHYPPQCT
-96 NERICQAPE
+96 NENVCQAPE
-105 YFHGKFTEASE
+105 YFHGKFTELSE

-137 MDMLDESMRTLV
+137 VDMLDKTMRTLV
-149 LLKMKRKPLLTPS
+149 LLKMKRKPLLIPS
-162 LNGVNPSKGIMDII
+162 LNGLNPSNELMTII
-176 GKATEFQS
+176 GKATEYQP
-184 ENRYQSLDELRTV
+184 EKRYQSLEDLRTAIS
-197 LTRLSSF
+197 RQLSS
-204 SANGNELR
+204 SVKDKEQH
-212 RNIRRGNGFDDIA
+212 RNIRRGNGFVDIA

-234 RYGIIDIL
+234 RYDIIDVL
-242 NDSERAK
+242 NDAERAK

-312 EKSPTLLFLDEVDS
+312 EKSPTLLFLDEVDA
-326 LLRSRCKQQN
+326 LLRTRTKQQN

-353 GETGVFVIAATNMPE
+353 GESGVFVIAATNMPE

-383 YYIGVPDL
+383 YYIGVPDV

-401 LRHRKTGNVKVKE
+401 LRKRKTDSINIKE
-414 IAKCLQGRVAADV
+414 VAKHLQGRVAADV
-427 KMVVD
+427 KLLVD

-438 FRNHCI
+438 FRNHCN
-444 ISTQILLEATRTT
+444 ISTQLLIEAVRTT
-457 PPSVSKAVLDEHLRI
+457 PPSVSKAVIEEHLRI
-472 KEGFEKKQIEGKRR
+472 KEKFEQKQIEGKRR

>member
-1 MTDMNLT
+1 MNIS
-8 NHDNKESLFTI
+8 NYENKESLCTI
-19 KDRIRARRLFTE
+19 KDRIRARKLFSE
-31 KEVIAS
+31 KETLLS
-37 ALTIISLLE
+37 ALTIISLLDG
-46 ELHKVNGKLGYINIV
+46 LHKGKGKLGYINIV
-61 TSNFVC
+61 ASNFAYT
-67 PSKIGASNIA
+67 SKIESNNIV
-77 MIDSSIEENLS
+77 MIDYSVDDKLS
-88 KRNPPQCT
+88 EHYPPQCT
-96 NERICQAPE
+96 TENVCQAPE
-105 YFHGKFTEASE
+105 YFHGKFTELSE
-116 VYAIGALMYEMLF
+116 VYAVGALMYEMLF

-137 MDMLDESMRTLV
+137 VDMLDTTMRTLV
-149 LLKMKRKPLLTPS
+149 LLKMKRKPLLIPS
-162 LNGVNPSKGIMDII
+162 LNGLNPSNELMTII
-176 GKATEFQS
+176 GKATEYQP
-184 ENRYQSLDELRTV
+184 EKRYQSLEDLRTAIS
-197 LTRLSSF
+197 RQLSS
-204 SANGNELR
+204 SVKDKEQH
-212 RNIRRGNGFDDIA
+212 RNIRRGNGFADIA

-234 RYGIIDIL
+234 RYDIIDVL
-242 NDSERAK
+242 NDAERAK

-312 EKSPTLLFLDEVDS
+312 EKSPTLLFLDEVDA
-326 LLRSRCKQQN
+326 LLRTRTKQQN

-383 YYIGVPDL
+383 YFIGVPDM

-401 LRHRKTGNVKVKE
+401 LRKRKTDSINIKE
-414 IAKCLQGRVAADV
+414 VAKHLQGRVAADV
-427 KMVVD
+427 KLLVD

-438 FRNHCI
+438 FRNHCN
-444 ISTQILLEATRTT
+444 ISTQLLIEAVRTT
-457 PPSVSKAVLDEHLRI
+457 PPSVSKAVIEEHLRI
-472 KEGFEKKQIEGKRR
+472 KEKFEQKQIEGKRR

>member
-1 MTDMNLT
+1 MNIT
-8 NHDNKESLFTI
+8 NHDNKESLCTI
-19 KDRIRARRLFTE
+19 KDRIRARKLFSE
-31 KEVIAS
+31 KETILSTLA
-37 ALTIISLLE
+37 IISLLD
-46 ELHKVNGKLGYINIV
+46 ELHKVNRKSGYINIV
-61 TSNFVC
+61 ASNFAC
-67 PSKIGASNIA
+67 PSKVGHTNIV
-77 MIDSSIEENLS
+77 MVDYSVDDKLS
-88 KRNPPQCT
+88 EHYPPQCT
-96 NERICQAPE
+96 NENVCQAPE
-105 YFHGKFTEASE
+105 YFHGKFTELSE
-116 VYAIGALMYEMLF
+116 VYAVGALMYEMLL

-137 MDMLDESMRTLV
+137 VDMLDTTMRTLV
-149 LLKMKRKPLLTPS
+149 LLKMKRKPLLIPS
-162 LNGVNPSKGIMDII
+162 LNGLNPSNEMMTII
-176 GKATEFQS
+176 GKATEYQP
-184 ENRYQSLDELRTV
+184 EKRYQSLEELRTA
-197 LTRLSSF
+197 LSRLLPSSVD
-204 SANGNELR
+204 GDKIK
-212 RNIRRGNGFDDIA
+212 RNIRNGNGFADIA

-234 RYGIIDIL
+234 RYDIIDVL

-312 EKSPTLLFLDEVDS
+312 EKSPTLLFLDEVDA
-326 LLRSRCKQQN
+326 LLRTRTKQQN

-353 GETGVFVIAATNMPE
+353 GDAGVFVIAATNMPE

-383 YYIGVPDL
+383 YYIGVPDM

-401 LRHRKTGNVKVKE
+401 LSKRKTDSINIKE
-414 IAKCLQGRVAADV
+414 VAKHLQGRVAADV
-427 KMVVD
+427 KLLVD

-438 FRNHCI
+438 FRNHCN
-444 ISTQILLEATRTT
+444 ISTQLLIEAVRTT
-457 PPSVSKAVLDEHLRI
+457 PPSVSKAVIEELRI
-472 KEGFEKKQIEGKRR
+472 KDKFEQKQIEGKRR

>member
-1 MTDMNLT
+1 MNIT
-8 NHDNKESLFTI
+8 NHDNKESLCTI
-19 KDRIRARRLFTE
+19 KDRIRARKLFSE
-31 KEVIAS
+31 KETILSTLA
-37 ALTIISLLE
+37 IISLLG
-46 ELHKVNGKLGYINIV
+46 ELHKVNRKLGYINIV
-61 TSNFVC
+61 ASNFVC
-67 PSKIGASNIA
+67 TSKIESNNIV
-77 MIDSSIEENLS
+77 MIDNSIDENLS
-88 KRNPPQCT
+88 EHYPPQCT
-96 NERICQAPE
+96 NENVCQAPE
-105 YFHGKFTEASE
+105 YFHGKFTELSE

-137 MDMLDESMRTLV
+137 VDMLDKTMRTLV
-149 LLKMKRKPLLTPS
+149 LLKMKRKPLLIPS
-162 LNGVNPSKGIMDII
+162 LNGLNPSNELMTII
-176 GKATEFQS
+176 GKATEYQP
-184 ENRYQSLDELRTV
+184 EKRYQSLEDLRTAIS
-197 LTRLSSF
+197 RQLSS
-204 SANGNELR
+204 SVKDKEQH
-212 RNIRRGNGFDDIA
+212 RNIRRGNGFADIA

-234 RYGIIDIL
+234 RYDIIDVL
-242 NDSERAK
+242 NDAERAK

-312 EKSPTLLFLDEVDS
+312 EKSPTLLFLDEVDA
-326 LLRSRCKQQN
+326 LLRTRTKQQN

-353 GETGVFVIAATNMPE
+353 GESGVFVIAATNMPE

-383 YYIGVPDL
+383 YYIGVPDV

-401 LRHRKTGNVKVKE
+401 LRKRKTDSINIKE
-414 IAKCLQGRVAADV
+414 VAKHLQGRVAADV
-427 KMVVD
+427 KLLVD

-438 FRNHCI
+438 FHNHCN
-444 ISTQILLEATRTT
+444 ISTQLLIEAIRTT
-457 PPSVSKAVLDEHLRI
+457 PPSVSKAVIEEHLRI
-472 KEGFEKKQIEGKRR
+472 KEKFEQKQIEGKRR

>member
-1 MTDMNLT
+1 MNIS
-8 NHDNKESLFTI
+8 NYDNKESICTI
-19 KDRIRARRLFTE
+19 KDRIRARKLFSE
-31 KEVIAS
+31 KETLLS
-37 ALTIISLLE
+37 ALAIISLLDG
-46 ELHKVNGKLGYINIV
+46 LHKENGKLGYINIV
-61 TSNFVC
+61 ASNFVC
-67 PSKIGASNIA
+67 TSKIESNNIV
-77 MIDSSIEENLS
+77 MIDNSIDENLS
-88 KRNPPQCT
+88 EHYPPQCT
-96 NERICQAPE
+96 NENVCQAPE
-105 YFHGKFTEASE
+105 YFHGKFTELSE

-137 MDMLDESMRTLV
+137 VDMLDTTMRTLV
-149 LLKMKRKPLLTPS
+149 LLKMKRKPLLIPS
-162 LNGVNPSKGIMDII
+162 LNGLNPSNELMTII
-176 GKATEFQS
+176 GKATEYQP
-184 ENRYQSLDELRTV
+184 EKRYQSLEDLRTAIS
-197 LTRLSSF
+197 RQLSS
-204 SANGNELR
+204 SVKDKEQH
-212 RNIRRGNGFDDIA
+212 RNIRRGNGFADIA

-234 RYGIIDIL
+234 RYDIIDVL
-242 NDSERAK
+242 NDAERAK

-312 EKSPTLLFLDEVDS
+312 EKSPTLLFLDEVDA
-326 LLRSRCKQQN
+326 LLKTRTKQQN

-353 GETGVFVIAATNMPE
+353 GESGVFVIAATNMPE

-383 YYIGVPDL
+383 YYIGVPDV

-401 LRHRKTGNVKVKE
+401 LRKRKTDSINIKE
-414 IAKCLQGRVAADV
+414 VAKHLQGRVAADV
-427 KMVVD
+427 KLLVD

-438 FRNHCI
+438 FRNHCN
-444 ISTQILLEATRTT
+444 ISTQLLIEAVRTT
-457 PPSVSKAVLDEHLRI
+457 PPSVSKAVIEEHLRI
-472 KEGFEKKQIEGKRR
+472 KEKFEQKQIEGKRR

>member
-1 MTDMNLT
+1 MNIS
-8 NHDNKESLFTI
+8 NYENKESLCTI
-19 KDRIRARRLFTE
+19 KDRIRARKLFSE
-31 KEVIAS
+31 KETILSTLA
-37 ALTIISLLE
+37 IISLLD
-46 ELHKVNGKLGYINIV
+46 ELHKVNRKLGYINIAA
-61 TSNFVC
+61 SNFAC
-67 PSKIGASNIA
+67 PSNVGHTNIV
-77 MIDSSIEENLS
+77 MVDNSIDDKLS
-88 KRNPPQCT
+88 EHYPPQCT
-96 NERICQAPE
+96 NENVSQAPE
-105 YFHGKFTEASE
+105 YFHGKFTELSE

-137 MDMLDESMRTLV
+137 VDMLDTAMRTLV
-149 LLKMKRKPLLTPS
+149 LLKMKRKPLLIPS
-162 LNGVNPSKGIMDII
+162 LNGLNPSNELMTII
-176 GKATEFQS
+176 GKATEYQP
-184 ENRYQSLDELRTV
+184 EKRYQSLEELRTAISRQ
-197 LTRLSSF
+197 LYSSVKDK
-204 SANGNELR
+204 EQH
-212 RNIRRGNGFDDIA
+212 RNIRRGNGFADIA

-234 RYGIIDIL
+234 RYDIIDVL
-242 NDSERAK
+242 NDCERAK

-312 EKSPTLLFLDEVDS
+312 EKSPTLLFLDEVDA
-326 LLRSRCKQQN
+326 LLRTRTKQQN

-353 GETGVFVIAATNMPE
+353 GESGVFVIAATNMPE

-383 YYIGVPDL
+383 YYIGIPDV

-401 LRHRKTGNVKVKE
+401 LRKRKTDSINVKEV
-414 IAKCLQGRVAADV
+414 AKHLQGRVAADV
-427 KMVVD
+427 KLLVD

-438 FRNHCI
+438 FRNHCN
-444 ISTQILLEATRTT
+444 ISTQLLIEAVRTT
-457 PPSVSKAVLDEHLRI
+457 PPSVSKAVIEEHLRI
-472 KEGFEKKQIEGKRR
+472 KDKFDQKQIEGKRR

>member
-1 MTDMNLT
+1 MNIS
-8 NHDNKESLFTI
+8 NYENKESLCTI
-19 KDRIRARRLFTE
+19 KDRIRARKLFSE
-31 KEVIAS
+31 KETILSTLA
-37 ALTIISLLE
+37 IISLLD
-46 ELHKVNGKLGYINIV
+46 ELHKVNRKSGYINIAA
-61 TSNFVC
+61 SNFVC
-67 PSKIGASNIA
+67 TSKIESNNIV
-77 MIDSSIEENLS
+77 MIDNSIDENLS
-88 KRNPPQCT
+88 EHYPPQCT
-96 NERICQAPE
+96 NENVCQAPE
-105 YFHGKFTEASE
+105 YFHGKFTELSE

-137 MDMLDESMRTLV
+137 VDMLDKTMRTLV
-149 LLKMKRKPLLTPS
+149 LLKMKRKPLLIPS
-162 LNGVNPSKGIMDII
+162 LNGLNPSNELMTII
-176 GKATEFQS
+176 GKATEYQP
-184 ENRYQSLDELRTV
+184 EKRYQSLEDLRTAIS
-197 LTRLSSF
+197 RQLSS
-204 SANGNELR
+204 SVKDKEQH
-212 RNIRRGNGFDDIA
+212 RNIRRGNGFADIA

-234 RYGIIDIL
+234 RYDIIDVL
-242 NDSERAK
+242 NDAERAK

-312 EKSPTLLFLDEVDS
+312 EKSPTLLFLDEVDA
-326 LLRSRCKQQN
+326 LLRTRTKQQN

-353 GETGVFVIAATNMPE
+353 GESGVFVIAATNMPE

-383 YYIGVPDL
+383 YYIGVPDV

-401 LRHRKTGNVKVKE
+401 LRKRKTDSINIKE
-414 IAKCLQGRVAADV
+414 VAKHLQGRVAADV
-427 KMVVD
+427 KLLVD

-438 FRNHCI
+438 FRNHCN
-444 ISTQILLEATRTT
+444 ISTQLLIEAVRTT
-457 PPSVSKAVLDEHLRI
+457 PPSVSKAVIEEHLRI
-472 KEGFEKKQIEGKRR
+472 KENFEQKQIEGKRR

>member
-1 MTDMNLT
+1 MNIS
-8 NHDNKESLFTI
+8 NYDNKESICTI
-19 KDRIRARRLFTE
+19 KDRIRARKLFSE
-31 KEVIAS
+31 KETLLS
-37 ALTIISLLE
+37 ALAIISLLDG
-46 ELHKVNGKLGYINIV
+46 LHKENGKLGYINIV
-61 TSNFVC
+61 ASNFVC
-67 PSKIGASNIA
+67 TSKIESNNIF
-77 MIDSSIEENLS
+77 MIDNSIDENLS
-88 KRNPPQCT
+88 EHYPPQCT
-96 NERICQAPE
+96 NENVCQAPE
-105 YFHGKFTEASE
+105 YFHGKFTELSE

-137 MDMLDESMRTLV
+137 VDMLDTTMRTLV
-149 LLKMKRKPLLTPS
+149 LLKMKRKPLLIPS
-162 LNGVNPSKGIMDII
+162 LNGLNPSNELMTII
-176 GKATEFQS
+176 GKATEYQP
-184 ENRYQSLDELRTV
+184 EKRYQSLEDLRTAIS
-197 LTRLSSF
+197 RQLSS
-204 SANGNELR
+204 SVKDKEQH
-212 RNIRRGNGFDDIA
+212 RNIRRGNGFADIA

-234 RYGIIDIL
+234 RYDIIDVL
-242 NDSERAK
+242 NDAERAK

-312 EKSPTLLFLDEVDS
+312 EKSPTLLFLDEVDA
-326 LLRSRCKQQN
+326 LLRTRTKQQN

-353 GETGVFVIAATNMPE
+353 GESGVFVIAATNMPE

-383 YYIGVPDL
+383 YYIGVPDV

-401 LRHRKTGNVKVKE
+401 LRKRKTDSINIKE
-414 IAKCLQGRVAADV
+414 VAKHLQGRVAADV
-427 KMVVD
+427 KLLVD

-438 FRNHCI
+438 FRNHCN
-444 ISTQILLEATRTT
+444 ISTQLLIEAVRTT
-457 PPSVSKAVLDEHLRI
+457 PPSVSKAVIEEHLRI
-472 KEGFEKKQIEGKRR
+472 KEKFEQKQIEGKRR

>member
-1 MTDMNLT
+1 MNIS
-8 NHDNKESLFTI
+8 NYENKESLCTI
-19 KDRIRARRLFTE
+19 KDRLRARKLFSE
-31 KEVIAS
+31 KETLLSTLA
-37 ALTIISLLE
+37 IISLLD

-61 TSNFVC
+61 ASNFVC
-67 PSKIGASNIA
+67 TSKIESNNIV
-77 MIDSSIEENLS
+77 MIDNSIDENLS
-88 KRNPPQCT
+88 EHYPPQCT
-96 NERICQAPE
+96 NENVCQAPE
-105 YFHGKFTEASE
+105 YFHGKFTELSE

-137 MDMLDESMRTLV
+137 VDMLDTTMRTLV
-149 LLKMKRKPLLTPS
+149 LLKMKRKPLLIPS
-162 LNGVNPSKGIMDII
+162 LNGLNPSNEMMTII
-176 GKATEFQS
+176 GKATEYQP
-184 ENRYQSLDELRTV
+184 EKRYQSLEDLRTAIS
-197 LTRLSSF
+197 RQLSS
-204 SANGNELR
+204 SVKDKEQH
-212 RNIRRGNGFDDIA
+212 RNIRRGNGFADIA

-234 RYGIIDIL
+234 RYDIIDVL
-242 NDSERAK
+242 NDAERAK

-312 EKSPTLLFLDEVDS
+312 EKSPTLLFLDEVDA
-326 LLRSRCKQQN
+326 LLRTRTKQQN

-353 GETGVFVIAATNMPE
+353 GESGVFVIAATNMPE

-374 LRAGRLERK
+374 LRAGRLEQK
-383 YYIGVPDL
+383 YYIGVPDV

-401 LRHRKTGNVKVKE
+401 LRKRKTDSINIKE
-414 IAKCLQGRVAADV
+414 VAKHLQGRVVADV
-427 KMVVD
+427 KLLVD

-438 FRNHCI
+438 FRNHCN
-444 ISTQILLEATRTT
+444 ISTQLLIEAVRTT
-457 PPSVSKAVLDEHLRI
+457 PPSVSKAVIEEHLRI
-472 KEGFEKKQIEGKRR
+472 KEKFEQKQIEGKRR